1 MLALLFLVSLCFF
14 QNIRPRARNAM
25 ASVKIEPPT
34 TNTEPEPPAVVSG
47 EEETRRPPQGGFYGY
62 LNVAGLFF
70 VYFITLGQLSAFS
83 TYQDYYE
90 EKMLASYSPSTISW
104 IGTSQV
110 FLLGIVG
117 LLSGALYDRG
127 HTHIALIP
135 GFVSVVLGLLL
146 LSFSYQYWHVLLSQ
160 GFLVG
165 IGGGLIYIPAIS
177 IVSLGFPTKS
187 ALALGIAATGS
198 AIGGI
203 IWPIVF
209 QRLLPEIGFAWT
221 NRVFALMVLILA
233 IASYFTLT
241 VSHPL
246 DLKLLFRR
254 TKDEGEYGS
263 ESDTPMPIN
272 KKSTVFL
279 ASLKGRDY
287 HFLCVSI
294 FFVLLGYWIPLFYL
308 VPFASHSLTSSA
320 RASDLLSILNAAS
333 LFGRVLPA
341 ALGHK
346 IGAANIL
353 LAGATILGVLILS
366 WISIQSIAGI
376 TVWVIFLGFTA
387 GSVITI
393 PNAVGSLLS
402 KPSETGLRLGVMW
415 AVGAFAE
422 LIGPPIAGAL
432 LTEHDG
438 RVSYLGCQIFG
449 GLSVLVGAGFLVV
462 PAWSIMRR
470 AT

>member
-1 MLALLFLVSLCFF
+1 MS
-14 QNIRPRARNAM
+14 NIEQCA
-25 ASVKIEPPT
+25 PT
-34 TNTEPEPPAVVSG
+34 TNTELEPPAVVS
-47 EEETRRPPQGGFYGY
+47 EEEEACRPSQGGLHGY
-62 LNVAGLFF
+62 FNVVGLFF

-127 HTHIALIP
+127 HTHVALIP
-135 GFVSVVLGLLL
+135 GFVSIVLGLLL

-165 IGGGLIYIPAIS
+165 IGGGLVYIPAIS

-246 DLKLLFRR
+246 NLKLLFHQ
-254 TKDEGEYGS
+254 TKDENEYGS
-263 ESDTPMPIN
+263 ESDTPVPKN
-272 KKSTVFL
+272 KKRTVFL
-279 ASLKGRDY
+279 ASLKGRAY
-287 HFLCVSI
+287 QFLSLGI
-294 FFVLLGYWIPLFYL
+294 FFVLLGYWVPIFYL
-308 VPFASHSLTSSA
+308 APFASRSLNTSSA
-320 RASDLLSILNAAS
+320 RAADLLSILNAAS

-366 WISIQSIAGI
+366 WISIQNVVGI

-402 KPSETGLRLGVMW
+402 NPSETGLRLGVMW

-432 LTEHDG
+432 LTQHDG
-438 RVSYLGCQIFG
+438 KVSYLGCQIFG
-449 GLSVLVGAGFLVV
+449 GLSILVGAGFLVV

-470 AT
+470 DQAKKGERATGSLT

>member
-1 MLALLFLVSLCFF
+1 MSRNS
-14 QNIRPRARNAM
+14 NIETAN
-25 ASVKIEPPT
+25 VKIEP
-34 TNTEPEPPAVVSG
+34 EPPTAVSG
-47 EEETRRPPQGGFYGY
+47 EGAACQPPRGGFPGY
-62 LNVAGLFF
+62 LNVLGLFF
-70 VYFITLGQLSAFS
+70 VYFITLGQLAAFS

-90 EKMLASYSPSTISW
+90 EKMLAAYSPSTISW

-127 HTHIALIP
+127 HIHGALIP
-135 GFVSVVLGLLL
+135 GFSSVVLGLLL

-165 IGGGLIYIPAIS
+165 IGGGLVYIPAIS
-177 IVSLGFPTKS
+177 IVSLQFPARQ

-209 QRLLPEIGFAWT
+209 QRLLPAIGFAWT

-254 TKDEGEYGS
+254 AKDENDYGS
-263 ESDTPMPIN
+263 ESDTPVPVNGRRAII
-272 KKSTVFL
+272 L
-279 ASLKGRDY
+279 ASLKGRAY
-287 HFLCVSI
+287 QFLCVGV
-294 FFVLLGYWIPLFYL
+294 FFTLLGYWVPLFYL
-308 VPFASHSLTSSA
+308 VPFASRSLNTSSS

-346 IGAANIL
+346 IGAANVL

-366 WISIQSIAGI
+366 WISIQNIAGI
-376 TVWVIFLGFTA
+376 TVWVIFLGFTS

-393 PNAVGSLLS
+393 PNAVGSRLS
-402 KPSETGLRLGVMW
+402 EASQTGLRIGIMW
-415 AVGAFAE
+415 AVGSIAE

-438 RVSYLGCQIFG
+438 RISYLVCQIFG

-462 PAWSIMRR
+462 PAWSIMRSDKAKKEEA
-470 AT
+470 ATGS